1 MWNFFGV
8 RKVIY
13 TFVVFYLTITLKH
26 DSKMLKFD
34 DVTYCYKGAKE
45 ALDSV
50 RASIG
55 AGIHLLVGENGAGKT
70 TLLHVAAG
78 LLRPQKGLC
87 TYDGVATGVR
97 SPHIMGRLF
106 LLTDDPQY
114 PANTIEECVGCHAI
128 FYPQFS
134 REVLDDCLREFG
146 LNGNER
152 LDRLSLGNRK
162 KALLSYCLALRTDL
176 LLLDEPANGLDI
188 QSKKTLQRLLVR
200 HISDSQT
207 VIVSTH
213 TTADLQNLYSGLI
226 VMHRS
231 RLLLAMSVADIMSRL
246 AFVVGPVKAPEA
258 LYSET
263 AADGVHSIVA
273 ADGNGETEIDFELLY
288 CALCATENLQMIIS
302 QLTK

>member
-1 MWNFFGV
+1 
-8 RKVIY
+8 
-13 TFVVFYLTITLKH
+13 
-26 DSKMLKFD
+26 MLKFD
-34 DVTYCYKGAKE
+34 GVTYCYKGEIK
-45 ALDSV
+45 ALDNV
-50 RASIG
+50 NACIG

-78 LLRPQKGLC
+78 LLRPQQGLC

-97 SPHIMGRLF
+97 SPHIMSRLF
-106 LLTDDPQY
+106 LLTDDPQF
-114 PANTIEECVGCHAI
+114 PANTINECVKCHAI

-146 LNGNER
+146 LDGSER

-162 KALLSYCLALRTDL
+162 KALLAYCIALRTEL

-200 HISDSQT
+200 HIGDSQT

-213 TTADLQNLYSGLI
+213 TTADLHNLYSGLI
-226 VMHRS
+226 VMHHS
-231 RLLLAMSVADIMSRL
+231 RLVLAMPVADIMSRL
-246 AFVVGPVKAPEA
+246 AFVVGPAKAPEA
-258 LYSET
+258 LYSEM
-263 AADGVHSIVA
+263 AADGVHSIVV
-273 ADGNGETEIDFELLY
+273 ADEMNETEIDFELLY
-288 CALCATENLQMIIS
+288 CALCTTENSQAIIS